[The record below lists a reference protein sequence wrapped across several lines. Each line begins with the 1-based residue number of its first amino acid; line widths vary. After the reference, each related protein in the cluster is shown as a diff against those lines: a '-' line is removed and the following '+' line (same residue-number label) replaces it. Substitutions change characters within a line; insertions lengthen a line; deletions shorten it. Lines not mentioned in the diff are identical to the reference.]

1 MPSTAAKKS
10 PLITICLLGIV
21 GMGLSYLWSSAA
33 KIEGYIGSLPIQG
46 AQTTVQ
52 AKIEGADKAS
62 SLAVLYPL
70 EVESKQKVERL
81 PQSQAEAS
89 HLVDTSFI
97 RASQAAPEGPAVG
110 SVSIPLPKPVALPDY
125 FKLLPQAV
133 QLDGITGNGAVLSGH
148 FYEVGEPI
156 AAFAY
161 PSKKNQQL
169 TVPVLLRVTD
179 NSAVI
184 QEAAADGTRTVTIS
198 ARSR

>member
-1 MPSTAAKKS
+1 MATVPTKKS

-21 GMGLSYLWSSAA
+21 GLGLSYLWSSAA

-52 AKIEGADKAS
+52 AKIEGAEKAS

-81 PQSQAEAS
+81 PQSKAEAS

-97 RASQAAPEGPAVG
+97 RASQAAPEAPMGA

-125 FKLLPQAV
+125 FQLLPQAV
-133 QLDGITGNGAVLSGH
+133 RLDGVTGNGAVLSGH
-148 FYEVGEPI
+148 FYAVGEPI

-161 PSKKNQQL
+161 PSKKNQQMV
-169 TVPVLLRVTD
+169 VPVLLRITD

-184 QEAAADGTRTVTIS
+184 QEPGADGARTITIS
-198 ARSR
+198 SRTR

>member
-1 MPSTAAKKS
+1 MATTSTKKN
-10 PLITICLLGIV
+10 PLITLCLLGIV

-33 KIEGYIGSLPIQG
+33 KIEGFIGSLPIQG

-70 EVESKQKVERL
+70 EVESKQKVASL
-81 PQSQAEAS
+81 PHSPAESS

-97 RASQAAPEGPAVG
+97 RASQVAPEAPGGA

-125 FKLLPQAV
+125 FTLLPQAV
-133 QLDGITGNGAVLSGH
+133 HLDGITGNGAVLSGH
-148 FYEVGEPI
+148 FYAVGEPV

-169 TVPVLLRVTD
+169 IVPVLVRVTD

-198 ARSR
+198 ARTR